1 MTRLR
6 NETIVVKEHKFTYA
20 EIQEMVPFEFDLN
33 IAVSVEYFENKK
45 KK

>member
-6 NETIVVKEHKFTYA
+6 NETIVIKEHKLTYS

-33 IAVSVEYFENKK
+33 VAVSVEYFEKK
-45 KK
+45 KKK